1 MFYRINWDATT
12 HSVLLETGTDSAPAA
27 IGGTGMS
34 DLGTFEH
41 DNESEESTGINGMQG
56 LADNHVIYHH
66 VQDVLYK
73 QGVQDMQSVKIL
85 INSPLSIPIVTAGT
99 LLNPPFG
106 MILNWPS
113 AYEAS
118 HSPFINVLKTATEW
132 RSSPQSGQTEMN
144 WDALVAG
151 GNISPTGTI
160 NSIPVGQDNLV
171 MDALGYMD
179 ASSGASGRYRLFY
192 SCRVPDAGN
201 NIWIMGGV
209 SNIDNSVPG
218 QIDFDFTANGSSSV
232 TIMMVGVPSDGEG
245 AAPITL
251 TAMVKHDHLDLH
263 AAGEVFDPAW
273 LDVIRNNRVLRF
285 GDWQRVDRYRADPN
299 DASVQSHW
307 ADRTQVD
314 RITYDGA
321 PGVPFEH
328 MFSLCNLVGADAW
341 INILSAAT
349 DDYCTQLAALAL
361 QMLGPNRRLY
371 TELSNKA
378 WDAANYVTADYFRY
392 LADLWFSDTSMESC
406 MEAYGGRSAEVF
418 AIFQSAWTGANAGRL
433 RTVLQGWTGVAH
445 QDSYILD
452 APRWVAAQAGRV
464 APWTLATDF
473 ALQNV
478 LDGGLRY
485 DWMTENLAVL
495 DGWFADLASAAM
507 TEQDLIE
514 EFASALRGTN
524 PAVSGGYDIASLG
537 ANYDEHLTYLATR
550 PLNVIAYEGGSH
562 LCVPP
567 ARNGNAVW
575 RDFYRTFHRSPEG
588 AAAFG
593 DARAA
598 FLAKFPAAETVYVY
612 RCDVRK
618 PDQNQSEGLYFYLG
632 DTTGNNPLTRWLAD
646 QAARTGATGRGDGAF
661 VGTMEQEDSA

>member
-1 MFYRINWDATT
+1 MA
-12 HSVLLETGTDSAPAA
+12 
-27 IGGTGMS
+27 
-34 DLGTFEH
+34 
-41 DNESEESTGINGMQG
+41 
-56 LADNHVIYHH
+56 
-66 VQDVLYK
+66 
-73 QGVQDMQSVKIL
+73 
-85 INSPLSIPIVTAGT
+85 
-99 LLNPPFG
+99 
-106 MILNWPS
+106 
-113 AYEAS
+113 
-118 HSPFINVLKTATEW
+118 
-132 RSSPQSGQTEMN
+132 
-144 WDALVAG
+144 
-151 GNISPTGTI
+151 
-160 NSIPVGQDNLV
+160 
-171 MDALGYMD
+171 ALGYME

-192 SCRVPDAGN
+192 SSTAPDAGN
-201 NIWIMGGV
+201 NIWIMGGA
-209 SNIDNSVPG
+209 SNTDNSVPG

-232 TIMMVGVPSDGEG
+232 TIMIVGVP
-245 AAPITL
+245 APITL
-251 TAMVKHDHLDLH
+251 TAMVKHDHLTNY

-285 GDWQRVDRYRADPN
+285 GDWQRVDRYTGSA
-299 DASVQSHW
+299 AW
-307 ADRTQVD
+307 ADRTPVD
-314 RITYDGA
+314 RITYDNA
-321 PGVPFEH
+321 AGVPFEH
-328 MFSLCNLVGADAW
+328 WFAVCNLVGADPW
-341 INILSAAT
+341 INILSPA
-349 DDYCTQLAALAL
+349 DDTYCANLAAMARA
-361 QMLGPNRRLY
+361 QLGPSRRIY
-371 TELSNKA
+371 VELSNKV
-378 WDAANYVTADYFRY
+378 WDSTNWVTADYFRG
-392 LADLWFSDTSMESC
+392 LAVAQFGDNSVEAC

-418 AIFQSAWTGANAGRL
+418 AIWQAEWSGADAVRL

-445 QDSYILD
+445 HDSFIMD
-452 APRWVAAQAGRV
+452 APRWVAAASGRV

-485 DWMTENLAVL
+485 DWMPENLGVL

-567 ARNGNAVW
+567 ARNGNAAW

-598 FLAKFPAAETVYVY
+598 FHAKFPSAETVYVY

-618 PDQNQSEGLYFYLG
+618 PDQNNSEGLYFYLG
-632 DTTGNNPLTRWLAD
+632 DTVGNNPLTRWLAD
-646 QAARTGATGRGDGAF
+646 QAARQGAPGRGNNAF

>member
-1 MFYRINWDATT
+1 MFYRINWHAATRR
-12 HSVLLETGTDSAPAA
+12 VLLGTGTDSAPAA

-34 DLGTFEH
+34 DLGTFQH
-41 DNESEESTGINGMQG
+41 DNETEQSTGLNGMQG
-56 LADNHVIYHH
+56 FADNHVIFHQ
-66 VQDVLYK
+66 VQNVLYK
-73 QGVQDMQSVKIL
+73 QGIQGIQGVKIL
-85 INSPLSIPIVTAGT
+85 IDSTSSIPVIPAIPGT
-99 LLNPPFG
+99 LRNPPFG
-106 MILNWPS
+106 MVLHWPS
-113 AYEAS
+113 ANEAS

-132 RSSPQSGQTEMN
+132 HSSPQSGNTQMA
-144 WDALVAG
+144 WADLVAG
-151 GNISPTGTI
+151 GHISSTGTV
-160 NSIPVGQDNLV
+160 NSIPAGQDNLV
-171 MDALGYMD
+171 MAALGYME

-192 SCRVPDAGN
+192 SSTAPDAGN
-201 NIWIMGGV
+201 NIWIMGGA
-209 SNIDNSVPG
+209 SNTDNSVPG

-232 TIMMVGVPSDGEG
+232 TIMIVGVP
-245 AAPITL
+245 APITL
-251 TAMVKHDHLDLH
+251 TAMVKHDHLVNY

-285 GDWQRVDRYRADPN
+285 GDWQRVDRYTGSA
-299 DASVQSHW
+299 AW
-307 ADRTQVD
+307 ADRTPVD

-321 PGVPFEH
+321 AGVPFEH
-328 MFSLCNLVGADAW
+328 WFAVCNLVGADPW
-341 INILSAAT
+341 INILSPA
-349 DDYCTQLAALAL
+349 DDTYCRNLAAMARA
-361 QMLGPNRRLY
+361 QLGPSRRIY
-371 TELSNKA
+371 VELSNKV
-378 WDAANYVTADYFRY
+378 WDSTNWVTADYFRG
-392 LADLWFSDTSMESC
+392 LAVAQFGDNSVEAC

-418 AIFQSAWTGANAGRL
+418 AIWRAAWTGADAARL

-445 QDSYILD
+445 HDSYILD
-452 APRWVAAQAGRV
+452 APRWVAAQSGRV

-485 DWMTENLAVL
+485 DWMPENLAVL

-524 PAVSGGYDIASLG
+524 SAVSGGYDIASLG

-598 FLAKFPAAETVYVY
+598 FHAKFPSAETVYAY

-618 PDQNQSEGLYFYLG
+618 PDQNNSEGLYFYLG
-632 DTTGNNPLTRWLAD
+632 DTVGNHPLTRWLAD
-646 QAARTGATGRGDGAF
+646 QAARTGATGRGNGAF
-661 VGTMEQEDSA
+661 VGTME